1 MPSMVH
7 SWLFTAGSLDG
18 VNAGG
23 LEHPAGVPKTGYFVA
38 PTVPPPL
45 RDSTFSRALPSA
57 HFKAQVL
64 ADVNNAMTV
73 AQARA

>member
-1 MPSMVH
+1 
-7 SWLFTAGSLDG
+7 
-18 VNAGG
+18 
-23 LEHPAGVPKTGYFVA
+23 VPKTGYFVA

-45 RDSTFSRALPSA
+45 GDSTFMRALPSA
-57 HFKAQVL
+57 HFEAQVL